1 MTAITFD
8 AAYAQKD
15 RSKFFTLLKK
25 LAYKQPQHYATALR
39 KVAAPQAV
47 VAAVSEVAVP
57 AKPNPMLSYECDNW
71 LRWTHN

>member
-8 AAYAQKD
+8 AAFAQND
-15 RSKFFTLLKK
+15 RSTFFTLLKK

-39 KVAAPQAV
+39 KSAAPQAAV
-47 VAAVSEVAVP
+47 AVSEAAAP

>member
-8 AAYAQKD
+8 AAYAQND

-47 VAAVSEVAVP
+47 VAVSEAAVK